1 MRYLLLILKRS
12 FLMTIILQIIF
23 YINAYY
29 ITGDVDQSDFFVS
42 KEHLF
47 FSLKIWGSLFILFL
61 LIYEV
66 DYNKFR
72 RD

>member
-23 YINAYY
+23 YINSYY
-29 ITGDVDQSDFFVS
+29 ITGDVDQSGFFVS
-42 KEHLF
+42 KENLF
-47 FSLKIWGSLFILFL
+47 FSLKIWSSLFILFL
-61 LIYEV
+61 LIYKV
-66 DYNKFR
+66 DCNKFR